1 MNLKRFWTF
10 ILTVLLLTVS
20 TVPTYAAYKVSA
32 RGESFIKQ
40 NEQLSLKAYRDASG
54 WSIGYGHHSKSVRC
68 GQVISKSQAERYF
81 REDMTVVNKTI
92 NKLLE
97 NKKQRFSQEFI
108 DGLGDLLFNC
118 GEGSVRR
125 SNFYARLQRCR
136 KNNRKDLEYACA
148 AVRHHAISAKGHIER
163 RKKTSKMMTSA

>member
-10 ILTVLLLTVS
+10 ILTVFLLTVS
-20 TVPTYAAYKVSA
+20 APLYATYKVSV

-54 WSIGYGHHSKSVRC
+54 WSIGYGHHSKLVRC

-148 AVRHHAISAKGHIER
+148 AVRNHAISTKGHIER

>member
-10 ILTVLLLTVS
+10 ILTVLLLVVS
-20 TVPTYAAYKVSA
+20 TPLYATYKVSA

-40 NEQLSLKAYRDASG
+40 NEQLSLKAYRDVSG
-54 WSIGYGHHSKSVRC
+54 WSIGYGHHSKSVRS

-81 REDMTVVNKTI
+81 REDMVVVNKTI
-92 NKLLE
+92 NKLLK

>member
-20 TVPTYAAYKVSA
+20 TTSYAAYKVSP

-54 WSIGYGHHSKSVRC
+54 WSIGYGHHSKSVRG
-68 GQVISKSQAERYF
+68 GQVISRTQAERYF
-81 REDMTVVNKTI
+81 REDMAVVNKTI

-148 AVRHHAISAKGHIER
+148 AVRHHAISANGHIER
-163 RKKTSKMMTSA
+163 RKKTSKMMIS